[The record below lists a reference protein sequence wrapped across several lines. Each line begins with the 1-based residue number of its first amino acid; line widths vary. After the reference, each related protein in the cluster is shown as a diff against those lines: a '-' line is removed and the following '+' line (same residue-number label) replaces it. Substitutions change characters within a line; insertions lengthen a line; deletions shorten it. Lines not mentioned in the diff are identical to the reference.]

1 MEEEIIVPMFIRD
14 WLLNEDNYI
23 LKEVDTGEEKSV
35 VGKDLYDNYDDESI
49 YKAWNYNKPLVNNS
63 KKYLLLDAVA

>member
-14 WLLNEDNYI
+14 WLLNEDKYI

-35 VGKDLYDNYDDESI
+35 VGKDLYDTYSDESI
-49 YKAWNYNKPLVNNS
+49 YKAWNYSKPLVNNN
-63 KKYLLLDAVA
+63 KKYLLLDAVV

>member
-14 WLLNEDNYI
+14 WLLNEDKYV
-23 LKEVDTGEEKSV
+23 LKEVYTGEEKSV
-35 VGKDLYDNYDDESI
+35 VGKDLYDTYSDESI
-49 YKAWNYNKPLVNNS
+49 YKAWNYSKPLVNNN

>member
-14 WLLNEDNYI
+14 WLLNEDKYV

-35 VGKDLYDNYDDESI
+35 VGKDLYDTYSDESI
-49 YKAWNYNKPLVNNS
+49 YKAWNYSKPLVNNN
-63 KKYLLLDAVA
+63 KKYLLLDAVV